1 MDIIKSIIVWFIGI
15 TFLVVFF
22 PMTFIVWLLVLPFD
36 RNRTVVHW
44 MLIYQAVIIS
54 YIVPIWKIKV
64 EGRNKAVPGTTYVF
78 ISNHQSILDILLMNC
93 LRYRFK
99 WISKIEN
106 VKVPILGW
114 YLRMADYITV
124 NRGDNE
130 SKEKMMEEAYLCLK
144 KGISIMIFPEGTRS
158 TDAGI
163 SFFKKGA
170 FQLALSAGVPVL
182 PVLIDGTG
190 GILPRHGLIFGG
202 FHKITLRVFDPV
214 LPGSFG
220 TDNCDELAL
229 KFQNMMTVALKE
241 LRSEKQ
247 SR

>member
-1 MDIIKSIIVWFIGI
+1 
-15 TFLVVFF
+15 
-22 PMTFIVWLLVLPFD
+22 
-36 RNRTVVHW
+36 
-44 MLIYQAVIIS
+44 
-54 YIVPIWKIKV
+54 
-64 EGRNKAVPGTTYVF
+64 
-78 ISNHQSILDILLMNC
+78 
-93 LRYRFK
+93 
-99 WISKIEN
+99 
-106 VKVPILGW
+106 
-114 YLRMADYITV
+114 MADYITV

-158 TDAGI
+158 ADAGI